1 MKVDWFTV
9 FGTAIALFL
18 VVMGATWWLA
28 PGRFVRIYRRV
39 QFAEKAAKT
48 AEWERGVRST
58 AGRAAGGF
66 FLIFGCIL
74 LWVMYSPFHP
84 K

>member
-9 FGTAIALFL
+9 FATAIALFL

-28 PGRFVRIYRRV
+28 PGRFVRAYRRV
-39 QFAEKAAKT
+39 QFADKAAKT
-48 AEWERGVRST
+48 PEWERGVRST
-58 AGRAAGGF
+58 SGRAIGVIA
-66 FLIFGCIL
+66 LIFGCIL
-74 LWVMYSPFHP
+74 LWVMYSPLHW